1 MLMSIPV
8 IAASGFVLSIDV
20 AQQANWELLYNATIA
35 AAFAFVAALLA
46 LVLMMRLLASI
57 NFTPYVIYRIVLGIA
72 LLVWVYT

>member
-1 MLMSIPV
+1 
-8 IAASGFVLSIDV
+8 
-20 AQQANWELLYNATIA
+20 
-35 AAFAFVAALLA
+35 LLA